1 MWFWSLSADRHC
13 GRSWRRH
20 YPMSEIAT
28 PIAQSHTLG
37 AVMPFSDQRVVAFS
51 PSDCVSKNTAHQQQ
65 QGQWSRLYWNA
76 LVFEWKAR
84 NRWVIKG
91 NASTMRIGQ
100 SHGSRRRPPPRAHNT
115 DSMYDTAKLV
125 KFVRNLE
132 ALLEATIYERNQ
144 SVMTFFSAALRWS
157 SVPCTSI
164 WAPKGIHENM
174 YERHFDHISSQRTI
188 VHISFHA
195 IVHMQLPLF

>member
-1 MWFWSLSADRHC
+1 MICQGAYDGKLNFVHC
-13 GRSWRRH
+13 ACVMSYISQYINLIRCFMCYAWLTSCILIPCGCCHGRAVQRQWTFDS
-20 YPMSEIAT
+20 MSFNIWD
-28 PIAQSHTLG
+28 
-37 AVMPFSDQRVVAFS
+37 FFS
-51 PSDCVSKNTAHQQQ
+51 PRLRFSIGHCYFITLALTMYYFISSP
-65 QGQWSRLYWNA
+65 WSRG
-76 LVFEWKAR
+76 VGVQEG
-84 NRWVIKG
+84 V
-91 NASTMRIGQ
+91 
-100 SHGSRRRPPPRAHNT
+100 
-115 DSMYDTAKLV
+115 
-125 KFVRNLE
+125 E